1 MPDYQGIA
9 FRLLV
14 DSTALHIRP
23 NTTIEIYTA
32 GTSSLIWSGSSDANG
47 VYSVATLATGHYDVK
62 VDGVTVDSFHLTK
75 SDHVHAADEDFTYYK
90 LGAITGDEDESIN
103 QATFCPGV
111 AGSIIKVETTAI
123 TDATGDVTVHLLRGA
138 AGGSSALTVASDSVW
153 SHQVNP
159 GSDVYRYSD
168 KDDAPNIT
176 LSASQALTL
185 GINWTASAV
194 GGLAVKVTFR
204 PD

>member
-1 MPDYQGIA
+1 MSDYQGIA

-14 DSTALHIRP
+14 DSTALHVRP
-23 NTTIEIYTA
+23 NTTVEIYTA
-32 GTSSLIWSGSSDANG
+32 GTSSLIWSGSSDADG

-62 VDGVTVDSFHLTK
+62 VDGVTVESFHHVDA
-75 SDHVHAADEDFTYYK
+75 DHVHSADEDFTFYK

-111 AGSIIKVETTAI
+111 AGSVIKIEVTAI
-123 TDATGDVTVHLLRGA
+123 TDATGDVTPHLLRGA
-138 AGGSSALTVASDSVW
+138 AGGASALTVSSDSVW
-153 SHQVNP
+153 SHQENP
-159 GSDVYRYSD
+159 TSAVYRYKHTDES
-168 KDDAPNIT
+168 PSLT